1 MQDRASSGASIGASG
16 FQGNSSGSSGS
27 SAGFQGASQ
36 GIKAAL
42 ESMSELRTNALSN
55 KEKKRQRKARLI
67 LELLRN
73 RLSSENETRESQNAM
88 KDAFADLLSGKAAQ
102 FRQAVS

>member
-1 MQDRASSGASIGASG
+1 MEESSASSGSYGQTA
-16 FQGNSSGSSGS
+16 
-27 SAGFQGASQ
+27 FQGASQ
-36 GIKAAL
+36 GVKAGIESMAAL
-42 ESMSELRTNALSN
+42 RANALTN
-55 KEKKRQRKARLI
+55 KEKRRQRKARLI